1 MKKHIA
7 IVSLTGLMLV
17 GCGQLDTYLED
28 RLSTVN
34 AEAYDAWLRAAEEQQ
49 VRIADQEDA
58 IVELAKQVKQQ
69 ASDGNLEGA
78 RLALVELDL
87 KQKQYGQLVKEYN
100 DVKDQADAILKQQ
113 VDMPVRGVLG
123 LLDPLVPIPLQPLV
137 PIASSLVV
145 VLLSKRSRK
154 HALQGL
160 KGLAKGNLAE
170 LGGYLLKAV
179 GAAHTSAQTKQ
190 VAELEEKGAHVKV
203 QVEEGAEP

>member
-34 AEAYDAWLRAAEEQQ
+34 AEAYDAWLRAAEEQE

-69 ASDGNLEGA
+69 ASEGNLEGA

-154 HALQGL
+154 HALNGL

-203 QVEEGAEP
+203 QAEEGAEP